1 VHSKKQSG
9 KRAPGVEHKD
19 AWAAQDD
26 DELILTLGQAF
37 SSPSKTL
44 TDAHFVLFSG
54 VTGDNHPIHYDV
66 EYARRTRF
74 QKPLAHGL
82 LVTAMT
88 ALGAS
93 SVSRQIEGF
102 VFVEQGSRFLK
113 PVVVGDTVTPRFHVE
128 KIWSEGGKRF
138 VRITTAL
145 VNQRGETALEG
156 FHIYQ
161 VLDHDAERT
170 NGRAE
175 SSTQKD

>member
-93 SVSRQIEGF
+93 SVSRQIEG
-102 VFVEQGSRFLK
+102 
-113 PVVVGDTVTPRFHVE
+113 DTVTPRFHVE

-175 SSTQKD
+175 SSSQKD